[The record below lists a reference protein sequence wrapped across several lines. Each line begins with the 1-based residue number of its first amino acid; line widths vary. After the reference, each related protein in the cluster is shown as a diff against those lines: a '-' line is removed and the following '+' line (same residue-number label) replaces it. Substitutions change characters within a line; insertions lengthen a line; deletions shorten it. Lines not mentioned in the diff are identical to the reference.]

1 MFGKKIIFRK
11 QPLLFLKHCVRTLM
25 WTVLIGSLI
34 LNVFPVSFAH
44 AADSKQSA
52 AASAEIPDPGLGNLL
67 VNPGFEQVSGG
78 KPVNW
83 VMFNTSTYQSVPNMV
98 YSGSYS
104 VKLTNNLVGNGVR
117 SAKIDIS
124 PGILYKA
131 SVYSYNESGGSQLYL
146 EFWDRNNT
154 RVGVKTTGQS
164 VPQAWTRME
173 AELAAPSNAVTA
185 TVLMYQNASNKGI
198 AYYDD
203 ATLTIEPT
211 TLLFTGLKER
221 SRSPGLESDTAGEA
235 LLLRN
240 VQPGQFAE
248 YELPVAGS
256 GIFDISLEGLT
267 SAAGG
272 QADVLLDG
280 ELIGRLDSY
289 GQDGGTTR
297 QLWSRSLSAGTH
309 NLKLVGAGMHPD
321 SAGSD
326 LLPLRVTLF
335 LNVIKEK
342 LQRLN
347 DDLDRAQDLLEAA
360 NAKLLPGNAA
370 ADRYLHSKSAELAGK
385 IQSLRDR
392 GEQPDIDYAGATALV
407 NEAGKL
413 VWDIKRFTNF
423 AEVRQAQPGGNFG
436 LASADSMALV
446 YPLDLPCQCSVGPAS
461 VALAQGEYENI
472 QAVVMPYGEDL
483 TAVIAQVTGVTG
495 PDGES
500 VPESMLHVA
509 VAPLGSVNVTPT
521 NSYSIPASAN
531 SPGNYYGWTPDP
543 VRSDLSSVDVPS
555 GTMQPYWIEMYAN
568 AHIKPGTYRVR
579 IAFQA
584 ANATA
589 QTMDVQVKVWPFEIA
604 DRPKLAM
611 SMTTNPQSFYLTYG
625 ITDPVE
631 QERMKDKYF
640 DFLETFKIEP
650 DLIYRNTPPT
660 VEELQ
665 KIESKWGLR
674 QFNVLYIDPR
684 VGFDLSKPE
693 TWQTRIDYLLN
704 TIGDAMVEYEQA
716 GLADKAYIYG
726 FDETRVEYNKLVKE
740 ILRQVKARFPN
751 VPVMSTYLDG
761 TLGVQSGLE
770 GLIDIWVPGVQAI
783 NQSAKAAA
791 QQRGDQVYWY
801 LHVSVRSPNPNW
813 FNGYLPSDTRVLLG
827 PLSHKFQFDGF
838 LYYNINRW
846 IGRTP
851 MSDGVLSNWD
861 PRTYPNAD
869 GDGSLYYPG
878 PDGPLASQ
886 RLHNFR
892 DGMED
897 YNLLEELQG
906 VIDRA
911 EAGGES
917 GDVLADARELL
928 HAGAVAANERTYT
941 QSPAAYREWRE
952 QVAGMLVKLSKPIAA
967 DRLQERLNAYVA
979 SGDVEQPLIAQLN
992 NNLAQAVHHQQ
1003 KKRTVQAVKSLE
1015 DFLKHINNP
1024 AQQGSI
1030 SESAKSML
1038 TTAVQRLIAIWQS
1051 PE

>member
-1 MFGKKIIFRK
+1 M
-11 QPLLFLKHCVRTLM
+11 
-25 WTVLIGSLI
+25 
-34 LNVFPVSFAH
+34 SFAQ
-44 AADSKQSA
+44 AADSQQSA
-52 AASAEIPDPGLGNLL
+52 AASAVVPDPGLGNLL
-67 VNPGFEQVSGG
+67 ANPGFEQVSGG

-83 VMFNTSTYQSVPNMV
+83 VMFNTSTYQSVTNMV

-124 PGILYKA
+124 PGIVYKA

-164 VPQAWTRME
+164 VPAAWTRME

-185 TVLMYQNASNKGI
+185 TVLMYQNASNKGV
-198 AYYDD
+198 AYYD
-203 ATLTIEPT
+203 AASLTIEPT
-211 TLLFTGLKER
+211 TLSFTGLKER
-221 SRSPGLESDTAGEA
+221 SRSPGLESGTVGEA
-235 LLLRN
+235 VLLKN

-248 YELPVAGS
+248 YELPVAGT
-256 GIFDISLEGLT
+256 GIYDISLEGLT

-280 ELIGRLDSY
+280 ELIGKMDYY
-289 GQDGGTTR
+289 GQDGGRTR
-297 QLWSRSLSAGTH
+297 LAWSKSLSVGTH
-309 NLKLVGAGMHPD
+309 ILKLAGAGKNPD

-347 DDLDRAQDLLEAA
+347 DDLDSAQNLLDAA
-360 NAKLLPGNAA
+360 NAKLLPGDAA
-370 ADRYLHSKSAELAGK
+370 ADRYLHAKSAELAGT

-392 GEQPDIDYAGATALV
+392 GRQPDVDYAGAIALV

-423 AEVRQAQPGGNFG
+423 AEVRLAQPGGSFG
-436 LASADSMALV
+436 MATADSMELV
-446 YPLDLPCQCSVGPAS
+446 YPLDLPCLCTTDPATVS
-461 VALAQGEYENI
+461 LAQGEYENI
-472 QAVVMPYGEDL
+472 QAVVMPYGEAL
-483 TAVIAQVTGVTG
+483 TAVTAQVAGVIG
-495 PDGES
+495 PDGEA

-509 VAPLGSVNVTPT
+509 VSPLGSVNVKPT
-521 NSYSIPASAN
+521 SSYSIPATAN

-543 VRSDLSSVDVPS
+543 VRSDLSSVDVPA
-555 GTMQPYWIEMYAN
+555 GTMQPYWIEMHAG
-568 AHIKPGTYRVR
+568 ALIKPGTYRVKV
-579 IAFQA
+579 AFQA
-584 ANATA
+584 ANTPV
-589 QTMDVQVKVWPFEIA
+589 QTMDIQVKVWPFEIA
-604 DRPKLAM
+604 DRPKLAT

-625 ITDPVE
+625 ITDPEE
-631 QERMKDKYF
+631 QERMRDRYL

-660 VEELQ
+660 VEELK

-684 VGFDLSKPE
+684 VGFDLNKPE

-704 TIGDAMVEYEQA
+704 TIGDAMAEYELA

-726 FDETRVEYNKLVKE
+726 FDETRAEYNKLVKE

-851 MSDGVLSNWD
+851 MSDGILSNWD
-861 PRTYPNAD
+861 PRTFPNAD

-897 YNLLEELQG
+897 YNLLEELQ
-906 VIDRA
+906 VRIDHA
-911 EAGGES
+911 EASGES
-917 GDVLADARELL
+917 SDVLAEARDLL
-928 HAGAVAANERTYT
+928 HAGAIATNERTYT
-941 QSPAAYREWRE
+941 KSAGAYREWRE
-952 QVAGMLVKLSKPIAA
+952 QVAGMTVKLSKTIAVN
-967 DRLQERLNAYVA
+967 RLQELLSAYET
-979 SGDVEQPLIAQLN
+979 SGDLKMPLLAQLN
-992 NNLAQAVHHQQ
+992 NNLTQAVDHQQ
-1003 KKRTVQAVKSLE
+1003 KGQAAQAVKSLE
-1015 DFLKHINNP
+1015 DFQKHLNNP
-1024 AQQGSI
+1024 ALQGSI
-1030 SESAKSML
+1030 SETARTML
-1038 TTAVQRLIAIWQS
+1038 IAHVERLMAIWQS
-1051 PE
+1051 Q